1 MNNEKEISL
10 FSDDELK
17 IEPKIKDLVN
27 TKEVKYLDY
36 YESMEKRIDKK
47 SKNKKKKYKLFGNC
61 NE

>member
-1 MNNEKEISL
+1 MNNEKERSL

-17 IEPKIKDLVN
+17 VKNLVN
-27 TKEVKYLDY
+27 TKEIKYLDY